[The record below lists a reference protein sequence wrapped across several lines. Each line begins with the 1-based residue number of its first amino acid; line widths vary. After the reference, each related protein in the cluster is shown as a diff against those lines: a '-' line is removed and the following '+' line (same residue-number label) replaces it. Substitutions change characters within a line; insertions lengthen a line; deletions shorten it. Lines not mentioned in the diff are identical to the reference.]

1 MLDIKRI
8 KEDPEKVKAGL
19 RAKEV
24 DCDQEVDRILE
35 LDKVRR
41 DTIFAT
47 EQMKAEQNKV
57 SKTIPQLKKAGED
70 TAPVFQRMGELKT
83 QIAANDEKLRSIEG
97 EYRTLMLS
105 LPNLPDDDLKP
116 GGKENNEP
124 LRYFGEPHKFD
135 FEPKHH
141 VDLCTDLGLIDY
153 PRGVKLAGSGFWM
166 YTGMG
171 ARLEWALLNYFIDCH
186 LADGYD
192 RTHYM
197 LPTAEAA
204 LASVHRDEILSEA
217 DLPKKF
223 FAYTPCFRREAGS
236 ARAEERGMVRGH
248 QFNKVEMFQFT
259 RPEDSDDAFDELVA
273 KAENLVKGLGFHFR
287 TVKLAAGDCSA
298 SMARTYDIEIQIP
311 SMQGYKEVSSVSN
324 ARDYQARR
332 GNTRFRREATGKP
345 EFVHTLNGSGL
356 ATSRIFPAMVE
367 QNQLKDGSI
376 KVPEVL
382 QKYLGGLE
390 VISKKK

>member
-70 TAPVFQRMGELKT
+70 TAPVFQRMGE
-83 QIAANDEKLRSIEG
+83 
-97 EYRTLMLS
+97 
-105 LPNLPDDDLKP
+105 
-116 GGKENNEP
+116 
-124 LRYFGEPHKFD
+124 
-135 FEPKHH
+135 
-141 VDLCTDLGLIDY
+141 
-153 PRGVKLAGSGFWM
+153 
-166 YTGMG
+166 
-171 ARLEWALLNYFIDCH
+171 
-186 LADGYD
+186 
-192 RTHYM
+192 
-197 LPTAEAA
+197 
-204 LASVHRDEILSEA
+204 
-217 DLPKKF
+217 
-223 FAYTPCFRREAGS
+223 
-236 ARAEERGMVRGH
+236 
-248 QFNKVEMFQFT
+248 
-259 RPEDSDDAFDELVA
+259 
-273 KAENLVKGLGFHFR
+273 
-287 TVKLAAGDCSA
+287 
-298 SMARTYDIEIQIP
+298 
-311 SMQGYKEVSSVSN
+311 
-324 ARDYQARR
+324 
-332 GNTRFRREATGKP
+332 
-345 EFVHTLNGSGL
+345 
-356 ATSRIFPAMVE
+356 

>member
-1 MLDIKRI
+1 
-8 KEDPEKVKAGL
+8 
-19 RAKEV
+19 
-24 DCDQEVDRILE
+24 
-35 LDKVRR
+35 
-41 DTIFAT
+41 
-47 EQMKAEQNKV
+47 
-57 SKTIPQLKKAGED
+57 
-70 TAPVFQRMGELKT
+70 
-83 QIAANDEKLRSIEG
+83 
-97 EYRTLMLS
+97 
-105 LPNLPDDDLKP
+105 
-116 GGKENNEP
+116 
-124 LRYFGEPHKFD
+124 
-135 FEPKHH
+135 
-141 VDLCTDLGLIDY
+141 
-153 PRGVKLAGSGFWM
+153 
-166 YTGMG
+166 
-171 ARLEWALLNYFIDCH
+171 
-186 LADGYD
+186 
-192 RTHYM
+192 
-197 LPTAEAA
+197 
-204 LASVHRDEILSEA
+204 
-217 DLPKKF
+217 
-223 FAYTPCFRREAGS
+223 
-236 ARAEERGMVRGH
+236 MVRGH
-248 QFNKVEMFQFT
+248 QFHKVEMFQFT
-259 RPEDSDDAFDELVA
+259 RPEDSDDAFDELGA